1 MSKSAVKIQRAGPGR
16 LSAEQTEELPGR
28 LMDAA
33 FELFIE
39 RGFADA
45 TMDDIAK
52 RAGASTKTLYSR
64 FANKM
69 EILQAVVERNVERTV
84 LAHVRN
90 FALSPATSSPREY
103 LYKLGLQVAIGTGD
117 PGSGLQRV
125 SLSEAHRF
133 PQLRKNFSNV
143 IGRGVEA
150 VANALRIWRDK
161 GLVVFNEDAHVVAT
175 VIFSALTDV
184 PRTRSVIGDP
194 MSRLEAERHVA
205 AAVDLLLNGIQ
216 PAAKGKRIKTTS

>member
-1 MSKSAVKIQRAGPGR
+1 MSRSAANIQRAGPGR
-16 LSAEQTEELPGR
+16 LSAEQTEELPNR

-33 FELFIE
+33 FALFVE

-84 LAHVRN
+84 LAHVRK
-90 FALSPATSSPREY
+90 FAPTPETTPPREY
-103 LYKLGLQVAIGTGD
+103 LYRLGLQVAIGTGD

-125 SLSEAHRF
+125 SLAEAHRF
-133 PQLRKNFSNV
+133 PQLRKNHLGV
-143 IGRGVEA
+143 IGRGVDA
-150 VANALRIWRDK
+150 VANALRVWRDK
-161 GLVVFNEDAHVVAT
+161 GLVSFEEDAHMVAT
-175 VIFSALTDV
+175 VVFSALTDV
-184 PRTRSVIGDP
+184 PRTRSIIGLP
-194 MSRLEAERHVA
+194 MSRAEAQRHVA
-205 AAVDLLLNGIQ
+205 TAVDLLLNGMRPQ
-216 PAAKGKRIKTTS
+216 TKARRRKTAS